1 MNYASIKNCDVA
13 NGQGVRISLFVSG
26 CTHHCK
32 NCFNAEAWDFNYGNP
47 FTPEIE
53 EQILELLSPSYIA
66 GLTLLGGEPM
76 EPCNQKVL
84 LPFIQKVKERF
95 PEKTI
100 WCYSGYLFDQQI
112 LNEMTK
118 KYDFTLPLI
127 SLFDVMVDG
136 KYVDEL
142 HDLKLQ
148 FRGSSNQRIIDVQQS
163 LKENKVI
170 PYQL

>member
-1 MNYASIKNCDVA
+1 
-13 NGQGVRISLFVSG
+13 
-26 CTHHCK
+26 
-32 NCFNAEAWDFNYGNP
+32 
-47 FTPEIE
+47 
-53 EQILELLSPSYIA
+53 
-66 GLTLLGGEPM
+66 M

-84 LPFIQKVKERF
+84 LPFIQKVKERY

-127 SLFDVMVDG
+127 SLFDVLVDG
-136 KYVDEL
+136 KFVDEL
-142 HDLKLQ
+142 RDLKLK

-163 LKENKVI
+163 LKENQVI
-170 PYQL
+170 LYQL

>member
-1 MNYASIKNCDVA
+1 
-13 NGQGVRISLFVSG
+13 
-26 CTHHCK
+26 
-32 NCFNAEAWDFNYGNP
+32 
-47 FTPEIE
+47 
-53 EQILELLSPSYIA
+53 
-66 GLTLLGGEPM
+66 M

-84 LPFIQKVKERF
+84 LPFIHKVKERY
-95 PEKTI
+95 PEKNI

-112 LNEMTK
+112 LGEMTK

-163 LKENKVI
+163 LKENQVI
-170 PYQL
+170 LYQL